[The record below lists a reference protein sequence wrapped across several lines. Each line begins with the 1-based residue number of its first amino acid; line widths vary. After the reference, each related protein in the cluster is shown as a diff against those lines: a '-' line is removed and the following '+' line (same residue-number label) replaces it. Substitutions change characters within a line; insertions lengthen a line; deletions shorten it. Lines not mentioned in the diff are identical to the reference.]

1 MRITELKKPI
11 KKQKIKQVIV
21 VEGKT
26 DTNHLKKIFDVDTI
40 ETNGSAISKSTLNLI
55 KQVAK
60 TKGVILFLDPDYTGN
75 S

>member
-40 ETNGSAISKSTLNLI
+40 ETNGSAISKSTLNLMKLLLLKI
-55 KQVAK
+55 VEIQKRLV
-60 TKGVILFLDPDYTGN
+60 
-75 S
+75 